1 MPTFGTPA
9 FVLPTGSNTAH
20 VDFSTGG
27 TVNNVSG
34 IPFVSGVSTLLRM
47 NNATDT
53 TLTGVS
59 GGVDGAILTV
69 VRLGAGNVNFPH
81 QSASS
86 AAANQFFNVV
96 TSGATSI
103 STGGTATY
111 VYDSASQRWRL
122 TAHTQG
128 AWITPSTPTFGGNGA
143 MTWTG
148 VTAPNTPLYCLN
160 GRVLHWVFDYS
171 GTVGGTPNTS
181 LTITLPTGFV
191 GGSSQMFTMVTNL
204 TSGLT
209 AFVSCGAAGTTIN
222 INPSN
227 TPASPATW
235 GAGSARVLGSVT
247 IEVS

>member
-1 MPTFGTPA
+1 MPVFGAPA

-20 VDFSTGG
+20 VDFNTGG

-59 GGVDGAILTV
+59 GGVDGAILTI
-69 VRLGAGNVNFPH
+69 VRLGAGNVNFSH

-128 AWITPSTPTFGGNGA
+128 AWISIGTLTASGNGA
-143 MTWTG
+143 MTFTG
-148 VTAPNTPLYCLN
+148 FTAGGTYCLS
-160 GRVLHWVFDYS
+160 GKTMSWQFDMS
-171 GTVGGTPNTS
+171 GTVGGVPNTAIS
-181 LTITLPTGFV
+181 ITLPNAMTTGPSNVFTIYEDISHNRSSMSQCS
-191 GGSSQMFTMVTNL
+191 GSSTTMTFYADFTA
-204 TSGLT
+204 GT
-209 AFVSCGAAGTTIN
+209 AWAAGAERMVGIV
-222 INPSN
+222 
-227 TPASPATW
+227 
-235 GAGSARVLGSVT
+235 VLEMT
-247 IEVS
+247 